1 MRTSWPL
8 IVAALW
14 WAAVAGA
21 QLRTFTL
28 GQGGHPWATGGGG
41 VDPEIL
47 VIGGVDT
54 TNTPGEAIDFVHRPG
69 WIGPLRFDE
78 GENIASR
85 VLLGGGNITSPNSL
99 LESGAVLR
107 KQLEGTV
114 NGDHRVAF
122 ERKPTPFNPEANA
135 RGIWVILDFGVP
147 VGIQRVRFYP
157 RNTVV
162 PDAAV
167 PFEDDFLRGYELFV
181 NEKITNTAQN
191 APDLLVAR
199 DAENENPVVDLA
211 VPAQFVRLVKLRS
224 LAETPFELDEIE
236 VYGTGFLAS
245 AAYLS
250 DLIDLGDRATVG
262 PVRWRDEAV
271 GEPGRSQVGVRVR
284 TGNDDSPILYRR
296 QGVGEFGDAFAIEVT
311 GAEYRTLERAARA
324 PLLEDT
330 QNWSPWKTAQNGAL
344 VSAPGPRRFIQ
355 FGIDL
360 AGGLFETRQ
369 LGQLQ
374 FDYLQ
379 PPIGDTLRAEVF
391 PRLARAEEPATFRYA
406 VRLRTAGP
414 VRGFDRLEVD
424 TNVPVTAVR
433 NLLIQGRTVE
443 FTADLDHPD
452 FLRLDFPLVQQDG
465 ATLEFTFDLPIF
477 RFGTTFSGRAY
488 HHSFPTVPQRLEAGE
503 AVDFGP
509 GDVPELSGLSVAIP
523 QSQVGKLVGEI
534 SLSSPFLTP
543 NGDGV
548 NDSVEMG
555 FNLLQLTRPTLVA
568 WEIYDLAGRRVHPV
582 FAEDRRIG
590 PAAYRWDGRA
600 AGGLLPPGNYA
611 WVLRV
616 EADAFE
622 ERHTGVIALVY

>member
-1 MRTSWPL
+1 MELTRSL
-8 IVAALW
+8 ILVLWLAL
-14 WAAVAGA
+14 AAGA

-28 GQGGHPWATGGGG
+28 GQGGHPWAEGGGG
-41 VDPEIL
+41 VDPELL
-47 VIGGVDT
+47 VGLGVDT
-54 TNTPGEAIDFVHRPG
+54 TNTPGEAIDFAHRPG
-69 WIGPLRFDE
+69 WISPLHFDE
-78 GENIASR
+78 DENIASR
-85 VLLGGGNITSPNSL
+85 VLLGSGSITSPNSL
-99 LESGAVLR
+99 LESRAVLR

-147 VGIQRVRFYP
+147 VGIHRVRFYP

-162 PDAAV
+162 PDEAV
-167 PFEDDFLRGYELFV
+167 PFQDDFLRGYELFL
-181 NEKITNTAQN
+181 NPKLTNTAQN
-191 APDLLVAR
+191 APDLLAAR
-199 DAENENPVVDLA
+199 DPENEDAVVDLE
-211 VPAQFVRLVKLRS
+211 VPSQFARLVKLRS
-224 LAETPFELDEIE
+224 LAETPFEIDEVE
-236 VYGTGFLAS
+236 VFGTGYLGSAS
-245 AAYLS
+245 YLS

-271 GEPGRSQVGVRVR
+271 GVPARSQVAVRVR
-284 TGNDDSPILYRR
+284 TGSDDTPILYRR

-311 GAEYRTLERAARA
+311 GTEYYALDRPARA

-355 FGIDL
+355 FSIEL
-360 AGGLFETRQ
+360 AGGLFDTRQ
-369 LGQLQ
+369 MGQLQ

-406 VRLRTAGP
+406 VRLRTAGA

-433 NLLIQGRTVE
+433 NLLIQGRPAE

-452 FLRLDFPLVQQDG
+452 FFRLDFPLVQADG

-534 SLSSPFLTP
+534 YLSSRFLTP

-548 NDSVEMG
+548 NDTVEMG
-555 FNLLQLTRPTLVA
+555 FNLLQLTKPTLVA
-568 WEIYDLAGRRVHPV
+568 WEIYDLAGRRVHTV

-590 PAAYRWDGRA
+590 PATYRWDGRA
-600 AGGLLPPGNYA
+600 AGGLLPPGNYI

-622 ERHTGVIALVY
+622 ERHTGVLALVY

>member
-1 MRTSWPL
+1 MKTWPM
-8 IVAALW
+8 VAAALC
-14 WAAVAGA
+14 WAALAGA

-28 GQGGHPWATGGGG
+28 GQGGRPWAGGGGG

-47 VIGGVDT
+47 ISGGVDT
-54 TNTPGEAIDFVHRPG
+54 TNAPGGAIDFVHRPG
-69 WIGPLRFDE
+69 WISPLRFDE
-78 GENIASR
+78 EENIAGR
-85 VLLGGGNITSPNSL
+85 VLMKGGSITSPNSL
-99 LESGAVLR
+99 LESRAVLN
-107 KQLEGTV
+107 KQLAGTV
-114 NGDHRVAF
+114 NGDHKVAF

-147 VGIQRVRFYP
+147 VGVHRVRFYP
-157 RNTVV
+157 RNTVF

-167 PFEDDFLRGYELFV
+167 PFQDDFLRGYELYV
-181 NEKITNTAQN
+181 NEQLTNTAQN

-199 DAENENPVVDLA
+199 DPENENPVVDLE
-211 VPAQFVRLVKLRS
+211 VPAQFARLVKLRS
-224 LAETPFELDEIE
+224 LAETPFELDEVE
-236 VYGTGFLAS
+236 VYGTGFLAG
-245 AAYLS
+245 ATYLT

-262 PVRWRDEAV
+262 PVRWQEEVV
-271 GEPGRSQVGVRVR
+271 GEPARSSVGVRVR
-284 TGNDDSPILYRR
+284 TGSDDSPILYRR
-296 QGVGEFGDAFAIEVT
+296 QGVGEFGDAFVIEVS
-311 GAEYRTLERAARA
+311 GAEYHQLERAARA

-330 QNWSPWKTAQNGAL
+330 QHWSPWKTVQNGAL
-344 VSAPGPRRFIQ
+344 AGAPGPRRFIQ
-355 FGIDL
+355 FSADF
-360 AGGLFETRQ
+360 AGALYDARQ

-424 TNVPVTAVR
+424 TSVPVTAVR
-433 NLLIQGRTVE
+433 QVRLQGRPVE
-443 FTADLDHPD
+443 FIADLDHPD
-452 FLRLDFPLVQQDG
+452 FFRLDFPLVREDG
-465 ATLEFTFDLPIF
+465 AVLEFTFDLPIF

-488 HHSFPTVPQRLEAGE
+488 HHSFPGVPQRLEAGE

-534 SLSSPFLTP
+534 SLSSRVLTP

-548 NDSVEMG
+548 NDAVEMG
-555 FNLLQLTRPTLVA
+555 FNLLQLTRPTPVA
-568 WEIYDLAGRRVHPV
+568 WEIHDLAGRRVHTV
-582 FAEDRRIG
+582 FAEERRIG
-590 PAAYRWDGRA
+590 PATYRWDGRA
-600 AGGLLPPGNYA
+600 AGGLLPPGNYV

-622 ERHTGVIALVY
+622 ERHTGVIAVVY

>member
-1 MRTSWPL
+1 
-8 IVAALW
+8 
-14 WAAVAGA
+14 
-21 QLRTFTL
+21 
-28 GQGGHPWATGGGG
+28 

-47 VIGGVDT
+47 VSGTEVDT
-54 TNTPGEAIDFVHRPG
+54 TNTPGAAIDFDHRPG
-69 WIGPLRFDE
+69 WISPLRFDDE
-78 GENIASR
+78 ENIAGR
-85 VLLGGGNITSPNSL
+85 VLVGGSITSPNSL
-99 LESGAVLR
+99 LESRAVLN

-114 NGDHRVAF
+114 NGDHKVAF

-135 RGIWVILDFGVP
+135 RGIWVILDFGGP
-147 VGIQRVRFYP
+147 VGVHRVRFYP
-157 RNTVV
+157 RNTVA

-167 PFEDDFLRGYELFV
+167 PFQDDFLRGYELFV
-181 NEKITNTAQN
+181 NEKLTNTAQN

-199 DAENENPVVDLA
+199 DMENENPVVDLE
-211 VPAQFVRLVKLRS
+211 VPPQFARLIKLRS
-224 LAETPFELDEIE
+224 LAETPFELDEVE
-236 VYGTGFLAS
+236 VYGTGYLGR

-262 PVRWRDEAV
+262 PVRWREEAV
-271 GEPGRSQVGVRVR
+271 GVPVRSSVGVRVR
-284 TGNDDSPILYRR
+284 TGSDDTPIVYRR
-296 QGVGEFGDAFAIEVT
+296 QGVGEFGDPFVIEV
-311 GAEYRTLERAARA
+311 GGGEYYTLDRPARA
-324 PLLEDT
+324 PLIEDT
-330 QNWSPWKTAQNGAL
+330 QNWSPWKTAQNSAL
-344 VSAPGPRRFIQ
+344 ASAPGPRRFIQ
-355 FGIDL
+355 FSLDF
-360 AGGLFETRQ
+360 AGGLYETRQ
-369 LGQLQ
+369 VGQLQ

-433 NLLIQGRTVE
+433 NVRLQGRSVA

-452 FLRLDFPLVQQDG
+452 FFRLDFPLVQEDG

-523 QSQVGKLVGEI
+523 QSQVGKLIGEI
-534 SLSSPFLTP
+534 YLSSRVLTP
-543 NGDGV
+543 NGDGA

-555 FNLLQLTRPTLVA
+555 FNLLQLTKPTLVA
-568 WEIYDLAGRRVHPV
+568 WEIYDLAGRRVYTV

-590 PAAYRWDGRA
+590 PATYRWDGRG
-600 AGGLLPPGNYA
+600 AGGLLPPGNYI

-622 ERHTGVIALVY
+622 ERHAGIIAVAY